1 MKERGINM
9 RIALFLYHGWE
20 NEAYTCAGLISL
32 LGWTTSDVSETT
44 CRRNE
49 RLSNQPHSFN
59 NFSSSGYSLVS
70 CFVFNPNLVPR
81 VLSYTFLRSERER
94 RVGERTRERGWFNPS
109 NSHLR
114 RRRSG
119 QSDWYLFSLRTL
131 LEESFPARARE
142 ERRGGR

>member
-1 MKERGINM
+1 M
-9 RIALFLYHGWE
+9 
-20 NEAYTCAGLISL
+20 
-32 LGWTTSDVSETT
+32 TSDVSETT

-49 RLSNQPHSFN
+49 RSSNQPHSFN
-59 NFSSSGYSLVS
+59 SFSSSGYSLVS

-81 VLSYTFLRSERER
+81 VLSYTFLQTERER

-119 QSDWYLFSLRTL
+119 QSIFAENSSRRKLSCTSQRGTARWQVNSVVQEDH
-131 LEESFPARARE
+131 ESSTIDAGHRLCPMRNEHSIESWNWFA
-142 ERRGGR
+142 